1 MTRMLDKFTE
11 WTLLRGADS
20 GHAKLAVAIGHRNE
34 THDCLPRRQ
43 GRCPGLEYCHD
54 CEWNEGISRQAPHD

>member
-1 MTRMLDKFTE
+1 MSGLLDKFTD

-20 GHAKLAVAIGHRNE
+20 VHAKLARAIGHWNGK
-34 THDCLPRRQ
+34 HDCLPRRQ

-54 CEWNEGISRQAPHD
+54 CEWSEGISRQAAHD